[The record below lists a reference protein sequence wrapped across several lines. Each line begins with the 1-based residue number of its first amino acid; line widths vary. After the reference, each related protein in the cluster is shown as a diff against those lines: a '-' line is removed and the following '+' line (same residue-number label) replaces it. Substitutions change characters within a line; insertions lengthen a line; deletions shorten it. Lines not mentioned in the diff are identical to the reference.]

1 MKSETVHG
9 SCFLK
14 SFRKNL
20 FVVFLTAAIVL
31 LIGSFYVNYCELNW
45 KRKWMK
51 LAGELASAREQIT
64 CYDIKR
70 SYEGRGYETV
80 DLKNLITRFQANVH
94 DKVNNLIYEGSS
106 DGYDFIT
113 HHVSAATYRMKVPEN
128 RSLSVDRFPFQK
140 DGAEEV
146 RLRIVC
152 LGLNESTGIL
162 EPIICPAR

>member
-1 MKSETVHG
+1 MKCETVQS

-31 LIGSFYVNYCELNW
+31 LIGSFYLNYCELNW

-80 DLKNLITRFQANVH
+80 DLKNLITRFQANAH

-106 DGYDFIT
+106 D
-113 HHVSAATYRMKVPEN
+113 
-128 RSLSVDRFPFQK
+128 
-140 DGAEEV
+140 
-146 RLRIVC
+146 
-152 LGLNESTGIL
+152 
-162 EPIICPAR
+162 